1 MSNIDE
7 LKAMGIIDV
16 KYCKK
21 CKKELEPKDNEF
33 KCYCENCSDKTN
45 KSLNNNYN
53 EEKNIFTVAN
63 VCVSLISSF
72 ICVLIDFICLEEWVF
87 DFFIL
92 TPIMV
97 FGLVWAYLARYVGI
111 KKNIYSGYVW
121 GYFLG
126 IIGFIV
132 MCVLPKEKKENNN
145 IITQNFSASDE
156 IEKYKKLLDN
166 GAITQEEY
174 DKKKKELLNL

>member
-21 CKKELEPKDNEF
+21 CKKELEQKDYVF
-33 KCYCENCSDKTN
+33 KGYCENCCDKSN
-45 KSLNNNYN
+45 KNVNKNYY
-53 EEKNIFTVAN
+53 EEENVFTVIN
-63 VCVSLISSF
+63 IIVSIISVV
-72 ICVLIDFICLEEWVF
+72 ICIWADLEVWLYEF
-87 DFFIL
+87 DFFVL
-92 TPIMV
+92 TPIMI
-97 FGLVWAYLARYVGI
+97 FELVWAYLARYVGL
-111 KKNIYSGYVW
+111 KKHIYSGYVW

-132 MCVLPKEKKENNN
+132 VCVLPKEKKENNN
-145 IITQNFSASDE
+145 IITQNIFVPDE
-156 IEKYKKLLDN
+156 IEKYKKLLDS